1 MGRGRNDQQVL
12 AMDSF
17 KWCEVVNRWFTGGY
31 VAEDEIVQLATMNMF
46 DFCEQFR
53 SAVRECVVTFCQLL
67 PRCYMPHNI
76 YALQRAAD
84 YLMACGTDWL
94 AGPSPLKVGWGVTAG
109 RCGNSWI
116 MCTDGDY
123 INQKAVNVNQG
134 KLNISYKEGDEN
146 ERT

>member
-1 MGRGRNDQQVL
+1 MSIYLVNATALRFSVKQLEAVSRLHSCRDLGGITEGVAWVRDNDDDIIVL
-12 AMDSF
+12 ASEWRPDSF
-17 KWCEVVNRWFTGGY
+17 F
-31 VAEDEIVQLATMNMF
+31 
-46 DFCEQFR
+46 
-53 SAVRECVVTFCQLL
+53 QLL
-67 PRCYMPHNI
+67 PRRYMSHNI

-84 YLMACGTDWL
+84 YLMSRGTDWL

-134 KLNISYKEGDEN
+134 KLNISYKEGDEK
-146 ERT
+146 

>member
-1 MGRGRNDQQVL
+1 MSIYLVNADRLHFSAKQLEAMTRLHNCGDLGGIIEGVAWVRDNDDDIIIL
-12 AMDSF
+12 ASEWRPDSF
-17 KWCEVVNRWFTGGY
+17 F
-31 VAEDEIVQLATMNMF
+31 
-46 DFCEQFR
+46 
-53 SAVRECVVTFCQLL
+53 QLL
-67 PRCYMPHNI
+67 PRRYMSHNL

-94 AGPSPLKVGWGVTAG
+94 AGPSPIKVGWGVTAG

-146 ERT
+146 DRA

>member
-1 MGRGRNDQQVL
+1 MSIYLVNATALRFSVKQLEAVSRLHACRDLGGITEGVAWVRDNDDDVIVL
-12 AMDSF
+12 ASEWRPDSF
-17 KWCEVVNRWFTGGY
+17 F
-31 VAEDEIVQLATMNMF
+31 
-46 DFCEQFR
+46 
-53 SAVRECVVTFCQLL
+53 QLL
-67 PRCYMPHNI
+67 PRRYMSHNI

-84 YLMACGTDWL
+84 YLMGCGTDWL

-134 KLNISYKEGDEN
+134 KMNISYKEGDEK
-146 ERT
+146 